1 MASNIHGFP
10 PMYTDTPLGLLE
22 TPAFKSGKKD
32 SFTLAASHMT
42 LSHNALIRGYN
53 SIYQQAPRL
62 SQSDYP
68 DFIGYCLA
76 WHRCIE
82 QHHTHEEV
90 HYFPAIEKATGQKGV
105 MDGEA
110 KEHASFH
117 DGLKSFKDY
126 LSSLKTPTDFK
137 PAWLLSI
144 MDSFSHPLYSHL
156 FSEPQAILTLSR
168 FASPER
174 QFDLMKIE
182 YEEGKKAVT
191 LDFAF
196 NVLPI
201 FMNNME
207 TMEFE
212 GGMWRNHPEI
222 PSLVRWIMKVLI
234 PLRNRR
240 QWRFLACDSQG
251 RRKRLVA

>member
-1 MASNIHGFP
+1 MASNNNGP
-10 PMYTDTPLGLLE
+10 AMYADTPPQVLS
-22 TPAFKSGKKD
+22 TPAFQTGRKD
-32 SFTLAASHMT
+32 SFTMAASYMT
-42 LSHNALIRGYN
+42 LSHNALSRGYN

-62 SQSDYP
+62 SPSDYG

-90 HYFPAIEKATGQKGV
+90 YYFPAIEEATGQKGI

-117 DGLKSFKDY
+117 AGLKTFKDY
-126 LSSLKTPTDFK
+126 LTSLSTPAEFNPTHI
-137 PAWLLSI
+137 LSI
-144 MDSFSHPLYSHL
+144 MSSFSQPLHSHL
-156 FSEPQAILTLSR
+156 SSEPQVILALSR

-174 QFDLMKIE
+174 QFDLTAIE
-182 YEEGKKAVT
+182 REQGKKAIS

-207 TMEFE
+207 TVEFE
-212 GGMWRNHPEI
+212 GGMWRDHPDV
-222 PSLVRWIMKVLI
+222 PVLVRWVMKVVI
-234 PLRNRR
+234 PLWM
-240 QWRFLACDSQG
+240 WRMWRLIAYDAQG
-251 RRKRLVA
+251 RRKRIVA

>member
-1 MASNIHGFP
+1 MAVNNNGP
-10 PMYTDTPLGLLE
+10 PIYADTPLQLLS
-22 TPAFKSGKKD
+22 TPAFQTGKKD
-32 SFTLAASHMT
+32 SFTMAASHMT
-42 LSHNALIRGYN
+42 LSHNTLIRGYN

-62 SQSDYP
+62 SPSDYS

-105 MDGEA
+105 MDGET

-117 DGLKSFKDY
+117 AGLKSFKDY
-126 LSSLKTPTDFK
+126 LTSLSTPKDFN
-137 PAWLLSI
+137 PSHLLST
-144 MDSFSHPLYSHL
+144 MSSFSRPLRSHL
-156 FSEPQAILTLSR
+156 ASEPQAILALSR

-174 QFDLMKIE
+174 QFDLTAIE
-182 YEEGKKAVT
+182 REEGKKAVS
-191 LDFAF
+191 LNFAF

-207 TMEFE
+207 TVEFE
-212 GGMWRNHPEI
+212 EGMWRNHPEI
-222 PSLVRWIMKVLI
+222 PRLVRWIMKVVI
-234 PLRNRR
+234 PLWNWKM
-240 QWRFLACDSQG
+240 WRFLACDAQG

>member
-1 MASNIHGFP
+1 
-10 PMYTDTPLGLLE
+10 
-22 TPAFKSGKKD
+22 
-32 SFTLAASHMT
+32 MT

-90 HYFPAIEKATGQKGV
+90 HYFPAIEKATGHKGV

-117 DGLKSFKDY
+117 AGLKSFKDY
-126 LSSLKTPTDFK
+126 LSTLRSPTELK
-137 PAWLLSI
+137 PAKLLSI
-144 MDSFSHPLYSHL
+144 MDSFSQPLYSHL
-156 FSEPQAILTLSR
+156 ASEPQAILALSR

-174 QFDLMKIE
+174 HFDLMKIE
-182 YEEGKKAVT
+182 QEEGKKAVN

-207 TMEFE
+207 TVEYE

-222 PSLVRWIMKVLI
+222 PVFVRWIMKVVI
-234 PLRNRR
+234 PLWNRR
-240 QWRFLACDSQG
+240 LWRFLACDSQG
-251 RRKRLVA
+251 RRKQLVA